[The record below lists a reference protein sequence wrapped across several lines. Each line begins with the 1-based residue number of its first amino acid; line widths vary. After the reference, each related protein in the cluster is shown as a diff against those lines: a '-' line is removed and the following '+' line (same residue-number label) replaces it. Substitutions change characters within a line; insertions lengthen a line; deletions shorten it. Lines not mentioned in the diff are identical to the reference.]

1 MDPLAITRTSS
12 FSTTDPE
19 RLKSIVRRIWWAG
32 GLRDP
37 DIDPKTSKGSYFD
50 EQRGR
55 YAFGAYDYIC
65 GIVPEDIYAESKD
78 ELERD
83 FYGCDLC
90 AEPGHMEELIRE
102 LQEILPP
109 DEVII
114 IEEVGG
120 DVSWGPET
128 EVTIIT
134 PKASK
139 TFTPGDMNRMLND
152 AIRNAVS
159 EMTGSDRSV

>member
-1 MDPLAITRTSS
+1 MDFLAMTCTNRFTL
-12 FSTTDPE
+12 TNAE
-19 RLKSIVRRIWWAG
+19 KLKSIVRRIWSAG
-32 GLRDP
+32 GLGDP
-37 DIDPKTSKGSYFD
+37 DIDPKTSRGSYLD

-114 IEEVGG
+114 IEEVSG
-120 DVSWGPET
+120 DVLWGPET

-134 PKASK
+134 PKANK
-139 TFTPGDMNRMLND
+139 TFAPEDMNRMLND
-152 AIRNAVS
+152 AIRSAIS

>member
-37 DIDPKTSKGSYFD
+37 DVDPKTSRGSYLD

-90 AEPGHMEELIRE
+90 AEPGHMKELIRE

-114 IEEVGG
+114 IKEVGG
-120 DVSWGPET
+120 DVSWEPET
-128 EVTIIT
+128 KATIIT

>member
-1 MDPLAITRTSS
+1 MDFLAMTCTNR
-12 FSTTDPE
+12 FSVTDPE
-19 RLKSIVRRIWWAG
+19 KLKSIVRRIWWAG

-37 DIDPKTSKGSYFD
+37 DIDPKTSGGSYLD

-83 FYGCDLC
+83 FYGCDPC

-139 TFTPGDMNRMLND
+139 TFTPEDMNRMLND
-152 AIRNAVS
+152 AIRSALS